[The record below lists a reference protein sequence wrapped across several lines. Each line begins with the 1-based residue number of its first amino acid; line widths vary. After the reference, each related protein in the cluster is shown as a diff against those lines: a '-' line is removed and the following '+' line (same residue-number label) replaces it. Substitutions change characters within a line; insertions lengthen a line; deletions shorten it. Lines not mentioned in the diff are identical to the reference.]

1 MLWCTKT
8 ICLDRL
14 PRICC
19 CWNIEYII
27 YYNKSYF
34 FVGKVNIYN
43 VNIYVS
49 SFMNCFSKIFG
60 IVAACYSFSSFRN
73 GLELFISHFWLDF
86 ASIFSQNL
94 SFEYLEGLEYTKI
107 CLQLLNNL
115 LCVALT
121 KSHKGKTEISA
132 NLKCKQSPN
141 GRLWDSRFR

>member
-49 SFMNCFSKIFG
+49 SYMNYFSKHFG
-60 IVAACYSFSSFRN
+60 IVAACYFF
-73 GLELFISHFWLDF
+73 FIIQKWIRAFYLPFLTSYCIHFLTNYDIGNRGVRVEPW
-86 ASIFSQNL
+86 SIFKKVY
-94 SFEYLEGLEYTKI
+94 FCPRWK
-107 CLQLLNNL
+107 
-115 LCVALT
+115 
-121 KSHKGKTEISA
+121 KSHEGHRGQT
-132 NLKCKQSPN
+132 LKQFS
-141 GRLWDSRFR
+141 LWLL